1 MRMISARAELREQHG
16 TTQTDPLKRTGYSV
30 IFYPMTSSGWLL
42 AYSLFCSAA
51 LCWAQTGTGNI
62 QGTVKDASGAVL
74 PAAKVALTQT
84 ETNETTRTVTNG
96 VGFFLFPALPVAAY

>member
-1 MRMISARAELREQHG
+1 MKRYLRRIVISLLVAVA
-16 TTQTDPLKRTGYSV
+16 
-30 IFYPMTSSGWLL
+30 SGG
-42 AYSLFCSAA
+42 S
-51 LCWAQTGTGNI
+51 QTGTGNI

-96 VGFFLFPALPVAAY
+96 VGFFLFPALRVGSYEVAVEMPGMASWKGTMSLIEGETAELAP